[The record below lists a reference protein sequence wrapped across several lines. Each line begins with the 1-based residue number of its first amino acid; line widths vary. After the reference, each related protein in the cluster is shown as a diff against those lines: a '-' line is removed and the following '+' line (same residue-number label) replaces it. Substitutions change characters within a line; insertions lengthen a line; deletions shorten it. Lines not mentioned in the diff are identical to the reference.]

1 VNPPQ
6 QFSGLD
12 QVARY
17 TRPLHLAIGM
27 YDGVHLGHQ
36 AVIES
41 AIHSAR
47 RSGGIAGVLTF
58 WPHPSAL
65 FNPEKRSRMIMSPEM
80 KFRVLHRLGVDVV
93 IQQPFTLEFARIEAE
108 EFLPCLKRHLPSL
121 AGIYVGEN
129 WRFGAGRRGDV
140 ALLLA
145 QAREQQVPVLSA
157 SRIQYNGGPIS
168 STRIRECL
176 EAGNVAEANSLLGYS
191 YFAEGE
197 VIPGRRLG
205 RTIGFPTLNLA
216 WQPELQPR
224 HGVYAVRVVNGL
236 AGASLPGV
244 ANYGLRPTVGEAT
257 TPLLEVHVLGECP
270 FDCGDRI
277 SVEWL
282 QFLRPECKFAGLEE
296 LRAQIARD
304 VEAARA
310 ALADFSL
317 R

>member
-6 QFSGLD
+6 QFFGLD
-12 QVARY
+12 RVALPA
-17 TRPLHLAIGM
+17 RPLHLAIGM

-47 RSGGIAGVLTF
+47 RAGGIAGVLTF

-65 FNPEKRSRMIMSPEM
+65 FNPAKRSRMIMSPEM
-80 KFRVLHRLGVDVV
+80 KFSVLHRLGVDVV
-93 IQQPFTLEFARIEAE
+93 IQQPFTLEFAGIEAE
-108 EFLPCLKRHLPSL
+108 AFLPYLKSHLPNL

-176 EAGNVAEANSLLGYS
+176 EAGNVAEANVLLGYS

-197 VIPGRRLG
+197 VIAGRRLG

-224 HGVYAVRVVNGL
+224 YGVYAVRVLNGP
-236 AGASLPGV
+236 AGVPVPGV
-244 ANYGLRPTVGEAT
+244 ANYGLRPTVGDAT
-257 TPLLEVHVLGECP
+257 APLLEVHVLGPCP
-270 FDCGDRI
+270 FDGGDRI
-277 SVEWL
+277 VVEWL
-282 QFLRPECKFAGLEE
+282 KFLRPEAKFAGLEE

-304 VEAARA
+304 RDAALA